1 MHEGVMKFHAVRRT
15 LFTIHMWVG
24 LILGIL
30 LAALGLSGSLLVY
43 DDKLANLLSPAPHAT
58 MAGQPLPLTMI
69 ADIARRVA
77 ADKGIEGGQL
87 QLILPEAQGDALVAR
102 IGQIGPMGNGP
113 AAGGAR
119 PQGQSGEHR
128 RHREGAGE
136 GRRNAM
142 AGAGGEGGRNGLQVF
157 IDPVSGAV
165 LGTRK
170 SALPPILT
178 FAHQLHGN
186 FFMGRDGRTWA
197 VGPLGIAMVI
207 LGLTG
212 LVLWWPKRGQWKYAF
227 LVRRTATG
235 LRFHRELHAAV
246 GIWIFVVFMVVSVS
260 GVVIVW
266 PQTFGMPQFSRA
278 PVTVDTTGD
287 SPVGA
292 QEAANAAR
300 AALPNAELRSVTLP
314 ARPDQAISV
323 GFLVNGAIN
332 ASVLVDPYT
341 AKVLQVRD
349 PSQSFMAW
357 QRPLHQGSVGPVWK
371 FLVFLSGLVPTLFVV
386 TGIIMWAK
394 KRKRRVPMTMLTD
407 DVTAG
412 EAA

>member
-1 MHEGVMKFHAVRRT
+1 MTFHTVRRT
-15 LFTIHMWVG
+15 LFTVHMWVG

-43 DDKLANLLSPAPHAT
+43 DDKVAALLSPAPHAT
-58 MAGQPLPLTMI
+58 TAGEPLPLTMI
-69 ADIARRVA
+69 ADIARRA
-77 ADKGIEGGQL
+77 AGEKGIEGGQI
-87 QLILPEAQGDALVAR
+87 QLILPEADGDALIAR

-113 AAGGAR
+113 ASGRDGASR
-119 PQGQSGEHR
+119 PEGQRGEHR
-128 RHREGAGE
+128 RHRDGE
-136 GRRNAM
+136 GRHRD
-142 AGAGGEGGRNGLQVF
+142 GAGTGQGGGGLQVF

-186 FFMGRDGRTWA
+186 FLMGRDGRSWA
-197 VGPLGIAMVI
+197 VGPLGVAMLI
-207 LGLTG
+207 LGLSG
-212 LVLWWPKRGQWKYAF
+212 IVLWWPRRGQWKYAF
-227 LVRRTATG
+227 MVRRTAKG

-246 GIWIFVVFMVVSVS
+246 GVWIFVIFMVVSFS

-278 PVTVDTTGD
+278 PVTVEDTGG
-287 SPVGA
+287 SVIGA
-292 QEAANAAR
+292 QEAVIAAR
-300 AALPNAELRSVTLP
+300 AALPNAVLRSVTLP

-323 GFLVNGAIN
+323 SFLSNGAIN

-386 TGIIMWAK
+386 TGMIMWAK